1 MITITDIPPVR
12 IYTCPIPP
20 DNALPRTQRERCAV
34 QALVEAALGPGAAP
48 ISHRPDGSPYLVS
61 HPHLSIS
68 VSHSRHTAALAT
80 APATVCMGIDI
91 EQERVQLAATRS
103 RYANAADRP
112 AHSTPADTA
121 HSHTPPADGT
131 AHSHTSSVNTLLRL
145 WTAKEAAFKA
155 WSPRHP
161 RLHATL
167 ADFAVDLTAGTV
179 TTPTGETLTL
189 THLPVEDE
197 LLALAT
203 DTHHV
208 INRDTDTTHNINS
221 HT

>member
-20 DNALPRTQRERCAV
+20 DNALSRTQRERRAV

-48 ISHRPDGSPYLVS
+48 ISHRHDGSPYLVS

-91 EQERVQLAATRS
+91 EQERLQLAATRS

-112 AHSTPADTA
+112 AHSTPAD
-121 HSHTPPADGT
+121 
-131 AHSHTSSVNTLLRL
+131 TLLRL

-179 TTPTGETLTL
+179 TTPTGKTLTL
-189 THLPVEDE
+189 THLPVGDE

-208 INRDTDTTHNINS
+208 INRDTYTNHNINS

>member
-20 DNALPRTQRERCAV
+20 DNALSRTQRERRAV
-34 QALVEAALGPGAAP
+34 QALAEAALGPGAAS

-121 HSHTPPADGT
+121 HSHTSSAD
-131 AHSHTSSVNTLLRL
+131 TLLRL

-155 WSPRHP
+155 WSPQHP

-189 THLPVEDE
+189 THLPVGDE

-203 DTHHV
+203 EQPTK
-208 INRDTDTTHNINS
+208 NNPQAQ
-221 HT
+221 